1 MSENWSH
8 TEAYPVWPFVVAA
21 WRAARNGVANMATL
35 IVLSV
40 GTGYVFSVG
49 ATFLYEGEVFLR
61 LTR

>member
-1 MSENWSH
+1 M
-8 TEAYPVWPFVVAA
+8 WPFVVAV